1 VINSPSEPCD
11 EAARIVAH
19 DEFARLV
26 QAARNQ
32 VNAGIRKDSVRGN
45 VHDQCQGKCHGDKEV
60 SRGDIARLE
69 GVMAEGT
76 EEARQNYKKR
86 RL

>member
-1 VINSPSEPCD
+1 MNSPSQLCD

-26 QAARNQ
+26 QAASKQ
-32 VNAGIRKDSVRGN
+32 VNAGMGKNSLKGN
-45 VHDQCQGKCHGDKEV
+45 VHDQCQGKCHGNKEV

-69 GVMAEGT
+69 GMMAERT
-76 EEARQNYKKR
+76 EQR
-86 RL
+86 RKLSSEL